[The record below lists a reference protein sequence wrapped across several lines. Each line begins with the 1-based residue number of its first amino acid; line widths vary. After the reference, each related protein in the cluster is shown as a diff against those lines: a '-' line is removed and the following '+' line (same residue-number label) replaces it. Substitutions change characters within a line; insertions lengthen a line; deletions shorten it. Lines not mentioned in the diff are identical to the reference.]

1 MYINIKGNSATRE
14 ECIKCSSRAQLVS
27 GAWESSDR
35 TFWRFFCLSSPT
47 TLRLDGDPIKTVISV
62 KTIQSLLRT
71 LFSTPPILVLVQNV
85 NCQSNKQKLNVIG
98 CHWKEEVVRL
108 IVQTSLIGTSI
119 KQPIWSRP
127 HPQLFPS
134 PLPLFSK
141 SRNRGQIWAQCG
153 QVKPLFLPQIPSSPN
168 QPPSPKS
175 PPLLRE
181 SQPNLLTMQARRPRR
196 GVDGRRW
203 RKCPLKSAPLDH
215 ICTMVSMIV
224 EAPKMQ
230 KKWNVA
236 EGSKR
241 NNKRNCSHLIFVW
254 HCTQFWFC

>member
-1 MYINIKGNSATRE
+1 M
-14 ECIKCSSRAQLVS
+14 
-27 GAWESSDR
+27 
-35 TFWRFFCLSSPT
+35 
-47 TLRLDGDPIKTVISV
+47 
-62 KTIQSLLRT
+62 RT
-71 LFSTPPILVLVQNV
+71 LFSTPVLVLVQNV
-85 NCQSNKQKLNVIG
+85 NCQSNGQKLNVIG

-134 PLPLFSK
+134 PPCHCSPSRGIVDK
-141 SRNRGQIWAQCG
+141 SEHNAGKSS
-153 QVKPLFLPQIPSSPN
+153 QVAVPPLFLPQIPSSPN

-203 RKCPLKSAPLDH
+203 RKCPLKRAS
-215 ICTMVSMIV
+215 
-224 EAPKMQ
+224 
-230 KKWNVA
+230 
-236 EGSKR
+236 R
-241 NNKRNCSHLIFVW
+241 SHLHDGVDDRGGAQNAKEVE
-254 HCTQFWFC
+254 CCRRK

>member
-1 MYINIKGNSATRE
+1 M
-14 ECIKCSSRAQLVS
+14 
-27 GAWESSDR
+27 
-35 TFWRFFCLSSPT
+35 
-47 TLRLDGDPIKTVISV
+47 
-62 KTIQSLLRT
+62 
-71 LFSTPPILVLVQNV
+71 
-85 NCQSNKQKLNVIG
+85 IG

-153 QVKPLFLPQIPSSPN
+153 QVKPSGSSPQVKPLFLPQIPSSPN

-175 PPLLRE
+175 PPLLRD
-181 SQPNLLTMQARRPRR
+181 SQPNLLTMQARRPWR

-203 RKCPLKSAPLDH
+203 RKCPLKRAS
-215 ICTMVSMIV
+215 
-224 EAPKMQ
+224 
-230 KKWNVA
+230 
-236 EGSKR
+236 R
-241 NNKRNCSHLIFVW
+241 SHLHDGVDDGGGAQNAKEVECW
-254 HCTQFWFC
+254 RRK